1 MFCTMAV
8 NTHFTPQVAARQT
21 SRRHSAVGAGVLAF
35 VLIVSALITARLGG
49 LAAAAIVLGA
59 GGGAF
64 GIGLTAARPP
74 EQAPRSYPI
83 RMLSELRERVRVQG
97 AMPKLPPG
105 WRVESSVRA
114 AGGDSF
120 SGDFVTANRSGECR
134 FEVALVD
141 VSGNG
146 LEAGSRST
154 LMGGAVSGLLG
165 PVEPDRFLPA
175 ANDYLVRQG
184 WSEGFA
190 TAIHVCVDLT
200 TGCYSIGSAGHPAPV
215 QFQAATTTW
224 LPVEG
229 ASGTCLG
236 VLDGQEAGDFPR
248 VEGVLEHGDS
258 LLLYSDGIVE
268 SREFDLRDGLREVLA
283 EVQVAPDAPG
293 FADRL
298 CEAGRSG
305 SGADRT
311 VVVIC
316 RD

>member
-1 MFCTMAV
+1 MAV
-8 NTHFTPQVAARQT
+8 NTHFTPLIATRQT
-21 SRRHSAVGAGVLAF
+21 SRRPSAMGVGVAVVATLILAM
-35 VLIVSALITARLGG
+35 ISARLGG
-49 LAAAAIVLGA
+49 PAGAAIVVGV

-64 GIGLTAARPP
+64 GVGLTSARQAVLPP
-74 EQAPRSYPI
+74 RVLPT

-97 AMPKLPPG
+97 SMPKLPVG
-105 WRVESSVRA
+105 WRVESAVRA

-120 SGDFVTANRSGECR
+120 AGDFVAANRSGDSR

-146 LEAGSRST
+146 LEAGSRSM

-165 PVEPDRFLPA
+165 PIAPADFLPA

-190 TAIHVCVDLT
+190 TAIHACVDLAD
-200 TGCYSIGSAGHPAPV
+200 GRFSVGSAGHPSPV
-215 QFQAATTTW
+215 QFQAATATW
-224 LPVEG
+224 LSIEG

-236 VLDGQEAGDFPR
+236 VLDAQDAQDYPR
-248 VEGVLEHGDS
+248 AVGVLERGDA
-258 LLLYSDGIVE
+258 LLLYSDGIAE
-268 SREFDLRDGLREVLA
+268 SRESDLHDGLLRVLA
-283 EVQVAPDAPG
+283 GVGIAPTAVG

-298 CEAGRSG
+298 CEAGGRGSG
-305 SGADRT
+305 SGTDRT
-311 VVVIC
+311 VIVIC

>member
-1 MFCTMAV
+1 MAV
-8 NTHFTPQVAARQT
+8 NTHFTPRIAQRES
-21 SRRHSAVGAGVLAF
+21 SRRHSALGAGLLAS
-35 VLIVSALITARLGG
+35 VLIVLAMITARLGG
-49 LAAAAIVLGA
+49 LAAAAIVLGS

-64 GIGLTAARPP
+64 GIGLTAARQPR
-74 EQAPRSYPI
+74 QAPLSHPI

-97 AMPKLPPG
+97 AMPKLPAG
-105 WRVESSVRA
+105 WRAESALRA

-120 SGDFVTANRSGECR
+120 SGDFVAANRSGEQR

-146 LEAGSRST
+146 LEAGSRSM

-165 PVEPDRFLPA
+165 PVAPDRFLPA

-190 TAIHVCVDLT
+190 TAIHVCVDLQ
-200 TGCYSIGSAGHPAPV
+200 TGCYSVGSAGHPAAV
-215 QFQAATTTW
+215 QFQAATKTW
-224 LPVEG
+224 LQVEG

-236 VLDGQEAGDFPR
+236 VLDGQDAADFPR
-248 VEGVLEHGDS
+248 AEGVLERGDA

-268 SREFDLRDGLREVLA
+268 SRDFDMQDGLKGVLA
-283 EVQVAPDAPG
+283 EVQASPGTTG

-298 CEAGRSG
+298 CEVGRSG
-305 SGADRT
+305 SGSDRT